1 MKLKVGD
8 TAPDFTLKNQEG
20 KNISVSNFRGSNLL
34 IYFYPAD
41 FTPHCTSQACNLRN
55 NFNKLTEKDIK
66 VIGISTNTSDKHK
79 EFRDEYNLQ
88 FDLLADETG
97 EVASL
102 YDSISEV
109 KFLGFT
115 FGKFAKRN
123 SFLVDKEGKIVKI
136 MENVE
141 PQTHSYEILH
151 FFQ

>member
-8 TAPDFTLKNQEG
+8 FAPEFTLKNQEG
-20 KNISVSNFRGSNLL
+20 RDVSVTTFRGSNLL

-55 NFNKLTEKDIK
+55 NFDKLTEKDIR
-66 VIGISTNTSDKHK
+66 VIGISTNNSMKHK

-88 FDLLADETG
+88 FDLLADEKG
-97 EVASL
+97 KVAAL
-102 YDSISEV
+102 YDSISDV
-109 KFLGFT
+109 KFLGFSI
-115 FGKFAKRN
+115 GKFAKRN
-123 SFLVDKEGKIVKI
+123 SFLVDKDGKIVKI